1 MKKINIIYFVAFFT
15 INISTAQ
22 NLFPTKL
29 ENCKTEKFCLDCGDE
44 KASYKID
51 KFEKLLVRLNN
62 SLNLKGIKGSLKIQV
77 LVDSNGKGCVLSHT
91 DKSNNIIS
99 QKIIE
104 ELNNFN
110 NWIPA
115 KTGKKKEE
123 KVSLTLLFIVKD
135 DILTGKIERVDI
147 DAFKMSFD
155 KPTSPE
161 IFNKTYIYKNES
173 LSNYKF
179 TIWNSKNSALA
190 DNNLDHFTF
199 DKNGL
204 LWIIV
209 DKGIQTFDG
218 KDFKSIE
225 VNTLNIGVKESYF
238 AISSD
243 NNNTIWLDGL
253 KSIYSHNG
261 KWSNYD
267 IKLIGIDGAYDIVN
281 NENTNEVYFCSDK
294 GLTILSKG
302 NWKTIN
308 KETIPEF
315 PSNRV
320 YYAKKDSSGRIW
332 IGTFDGTLMIDK
344 NGKATS
350 FEKSDTVLKGKCI
363 TSMDEDENGNVFFT
377 LFEFDRKNKQ
387 SVNNDEGIAILSNDG
402 KIKQFT
408 TENSGIPFNHATCLL
423 YDKIEK
429 CLWISTDR
437 AGLVK
442 YDLKESWENY
452 HNENSS
458 IPTSYISSM
467 IFDKKGNLF
476 LATRQ
481 GLVKI
486 ERK

>member
-1 MKKINIIYFVAFFT
+1 MRKISIIYFFAFLT
-15 INISTAQ
+15 INLSTAQ

-44 KASYKID
+44 KASYQID
-51 KFEKLLVRLNN
+51 NFEKLLDRLNK
-62 SLNLKGIKGSLKIQV
+62 SLNLKGIKGFLKLQV
-77 LVDSNGKGCVLSHT
+77 LVDSKGEGCVLSHT
-91 DKSNNIIS
+91 DKSNNSIS
-99 QKIIE
+99 QRIVE

-110 NWIPA
+110 DWIPA

-123 KVSLTLLFIVKD
+123 KVSITLLFTVED
-135 DILTGKIERVDI
+135 DKLSGKIERVDI

-161 IFNKTYIYKNES
+161 IFNKSYVYKNES

-179 TIWNSKNSALA
+179 TIWNSKNSNLA
-190 DNNLDHFTF
+190 DNSLDHFTF
-199 DKNGL
+199 DKSGH
-204 LWIIV
+204 LWIII
-209 DKGIQTFDG
+209 DNDIQTFDG

-225 VNTLNIGVKESYF
+225 INTLNPGVKESYF

-253 KSIYSHNG
+253 KSIYSYND

-267 IKLIGIDGAYDIVN
+267 LKQIGIDGAYDIVN
-281 NENTNEVYFCSDK
+281 NEKTNEVYFCSEK
-294 GLTILSKG
+294 GLTIFSNG

-308 KETIPEF
+308 KEAIPEF

-344 NGKATS
+344 NGKATN

-387 SVNNDEGIAILSNDG
+387 SVNNDEGIVILSNDG
-402 KIKQFT
+402 KYKQLT
-408 TENSGIPFNHATCLL
+408 TENSGMPFNHATCVV
-423 YDKIEK
+423 YDRNEK
-429 CLWISTDR
+429 VIWISTDR
-437 AGLVK
+437 AGLVR
-442 YDLKESWENY
+442 YDLKDSWENY
-452 HNENSS
+452 HNENSV

-467 IFDKKGNLF
+467 TFDKKGNLY

-486 ERK
+486 EKK